1 MIIVDY
7 ADLLKPTA
15 SGFKNQELR
24 HSLGNTYEELRG
36 IGQVWDIPVWT
47 ASQTNRSGL
56 NAEVITME
64 SISEAFSKCFVAD
77 FICSISRTMEDK
89 TANKGRM
96 FVAKNRNGIDGI
108 VFPMEINTAK
118 VHLRVLPPDEDSSID
133 AVVVKTKQEQDEH
146 LRQKYKKFKA
156 QRDKKAQT
164 AQQKQAEQVKETHD
178 KSTDM
183 KNSLRALKEKLVI
196 EQDEQGTKT
205 A

>member
-1 MIIVDY
+1 
-7 ADLLKPTA
+7 
-15 SGFKNQELR
+15 
-24 HSLGNTYEELRG
+24 
-36 IGQVWDIPVWT
+36 
-47 ASQTNRSGL
+47 
-56 NAEVITME
+56 
-64 SISEAFSKCFVAD
+64 
-77 FICSISRTMEDK
+77 MEDK

-156 QRDKKAQT
+156 QRDKKVQAAQS
-164 AQQKQAEQVKETHD
+164 AQQKQAEHTRESHD
-178 KSTDM
+178 KSTNM
-183 KNSLRALKEKLVI
+183 RNGLRALKEKLVTE
-196 EQDEQGTKT
+196 EQTQQGTKT